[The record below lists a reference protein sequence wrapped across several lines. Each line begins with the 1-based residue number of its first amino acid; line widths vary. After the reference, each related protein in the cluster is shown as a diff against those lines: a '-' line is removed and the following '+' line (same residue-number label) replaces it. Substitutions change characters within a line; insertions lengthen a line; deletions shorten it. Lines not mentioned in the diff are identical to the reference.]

1 MTEDQVRQ
9 LLDAELQRQNARIE
23 KEVRLRAEHLACE
36 ILRQHDRNCAGERN
50 EAIAEAVH
58 LAGIAFTRSVYSWLK
73 PLLDGDEHAR
83 QLAENFAVAMAATLA
98 MEATP
103 TPQAERKA
111 RDAILRVMNGP
122 PA

>member
-1 MTEDQVRQ
+1 MTEDQVRA
-9 LLDAELQRQNARIE
+9 LLDAELRRQADRIE
-23 KEVRLRAEHLACE
+23 REIQERADARAVE
-36 ILRQHDRNCAGERN
+36 ILKQHDRNCAGERN
-50 EAIAEAVH
+50 EAIAEAVQ
-58 LAGIAFTRSVYSWLK
+58 LAGIAFARSVYSWLK